1 MLLRIQNDFFFCEFD
16 KLITIRT
23 KKDGY
28 TAENIL
34 KSMFGEDA
42 EYTYLNYGSKEK
54 TKVLK

>member
-1 MLLRIQNDFFFCEFD
+1 MLLRNQNDFFFCEFD

-28 TAENIL
+28 TAEDIL
-34 KSMFGEDA
+34 KSMFGEDI
-42 EYTYLNYGSKEK
+42 EYTYLNSGSKEK